1 VTAAERE
8 EMRADGC
15 SEERRIELALAASRG
30 RAWNAPS
37 RFGIQTC
44 LELCAALR
52 RLFGDPPIDQRPWRG
67 EDYRL

>member
-1 VTAAERE
+1 MNAAELE
-8 EMRADGC
+8 EMRADGL

-37 RFGIQTC
+37 RHGIQTL
-44 LELCAALR
+44 LELCAGLR

-67 EDYRL
+67 ENYRL